1 MDATPPQA
9 RPSPAQVLRA
19 HARGLLLANDLAL
32 QVRYVVDP
40 ATGDPVLSLSPETVE
55 AGEWV
60 LCIPEEADDALR
72 LSGTSVV
79 LDPAKDPAC
88 DRWIG
93 YHGTP
98 DQSFFRLTV
107 AWARLGVEVFD
118 APEVRE
124 PSTLRRAEVALVK
137 ILNAK
142 IGALGPGVRAVGV
155 DQRGIDLRTHR
166 GLVRIPFEIAATD
179 AEDAAKKIE
188 ELLREDKHEAK
199 P

>member
-1 MDATPPQA
+1 MDSTPPKA
-9 RPSPAQVLRA
+9 RPTPAQVPRA
-19 HARGLLLANDLAL
+19 HSKGLLLAGDIAL
-32 QVRYVVDP
+32 HVRYVVDP
-40 ATGDPVLSLSPETVE
+40 ATGDPVLSVSPETVD

-60 LCIPEEADDALR
+60 LCVPEEADDALR
-72 LSGTSVV
+72 LAGTSVL

-98 DQSFFRLTV
+98 DQSFFRL
-107 AWARLGVEVFD
+107 AISWARLGVEVFD

-137 ILNAK
+137 ALNAK
-142 IGALGPGVRAVGV
+142 PGAVGPGCRAVGV
-155 DQRGIDLRTHR
+155 DQRGIDIRTPR
-166 GLVRIPFEIAATD
+166 DLVRIPFDATATD
-179 AEDAAKKIE
+179 ADDAAKKIE
-188 ELLREDKHEAK
+188 ALLREQK